1 MQRHDRWNPD
11 TKYFLRHEMENGIS
25 FLHWFLLNNEYVWKI
40 FETKNDEHP
49 FKITSAK
56 DANPRCTNEANHKK

>member
-1 MQRHDRWNPD
+1 MNVYE
-11 TKYFLRHEMENGIS
+11 KYLRD
-25 FLHWFLLNNEYVWKI
+25 
-40 FETKNDEHP
+40 KNDEHP